1 MEGENM
7 APEDLIREIQLL
19 RAQIAELKKAA
30 AAHGHAEGDL
40 RALSHVDEATGLYN
54 RGTFFTLALQQ
65 LRIANRVKKP
75 VLLLRC
81 RVGRASGSDEEAGA
95 EEASKT
101 LAEAARVLRETF
113 RESDVLARVGA
124 DEFALLVVDAGPELG
139 PGLAARMADAFEA
152 AQAQQEGP
160 RELAMEVGVA
170 CWDPEDPCTVKQLLD
185 RAGEQMCA
193 DESTGCHDNG

>member
-1 MEGENM
+1 MNARNM
-7 APEDLIREIQLL
+7 TPEDLIREIQLL

-30 AAHGHAEGDL
+30 AAHDHTEGDL
-40 RALSHVDEATGLYN
+40 RALSHVDEVTGLYN

-81 RVGRASGSDEEAGA
+81 RLARTSGDEAASA
-95 EEASKT
+95 EEASNM
-101 LAEAARVLRETF
+101 LAESARVLRETF

-139 PGLAARMADAFEA
+139 LGLAARMSGAFKA
-152 AQAQQEGP
+152 AQAQQEEL
-160 RELAMEVGVA
+160 RKLAMEVGVA
-170 CWDPEDPCTVKQLLD
+170 CWDPEDPCTVRQLLD
-185 RAGEQMCA
+185 RAGEQMHA
-193 DESTGCHDNG
+193 DESAGGHDSG